1 MCVVDRIFIDN
12 LRLKCRVGTTDEE
25 RSALQEILANI
36 SLTVGLGR
44 AGASDNLDDTIDYR
58 DAAERISQF
67 VAGREFK
74 LLESLAEGIA
84 ALLLKDAGVEKVT
97 VQVRKVK
104 YSSEPSIGIEV
115 ERSR

>member
-1 MCVVDRIFIDN
+1 MVDRIFIDN
-12 LRLKCRVGTTDEE
+12 LRLKCRVGATDEE
-25 RSALQEILANI
+25 RKVLQEVLVNI

-58 DAAERISQF
+58 DAMERISQF

-84 ALLLKDAGVEKVT
+84 ALALKNAGVERVT
-97 VQVRKVK
+97 VQARKVK
-104 YSSEPSIGIEV
+104 YSNEPSIGIEI

>member
-1 MCVVDRIFIDN
+1 MCMVDRIFIDN

-25 RSALQEILANI
+25 RSVLQDILVNI

-44 AGASDNLDDTIDYR
+44 AGASDNLPDTIDYR
-58 DAAERISQF
+58 DTTERISQF
-67 VAGREFK
+67 VAGGEFK

-84 ALLLKDAGVEKVT
+84 AIALKNAGVERVT
-97 VQVRKVK
+97 VQVRKAR
-104 YSSEPSIGIEV
+104 YSNEPSIGIEI